1 MGTAERD
8 GRTVKTGTY
17 RGLAIAKWG
26 SAGMQNIKLLLCCL
40 MMAAAAAQAQ
50 SAGKTIRICD
60 ASGCSDRPRDSATFD
75 PIASSDPAADQ
86 RIAALIAVAEK
97 DPRAAHD
104 LGLRYFRG
112 DGVPQNSYQAIQ
124 WMRSAGERGDLRA
137 QSALGRLYLTG
148 MQEMGAD
155 PAEAERWLTIAAG
168 RGDEEANQLLAEAS
182 AAKKD
187 EQALY
192 RWREAHRKTWYGYW
206 YSGYPYYWGW
216 GPNGWYYRY
225 R

>member
-1 MGTAERD
+1 MKR
-8 GRTVKTGTY
+8 
-17 RGLAIAKWG
+17 
-26 SAGMQNIKLLLCCL
+26 LLYCL
-40 MMAAAAAQAQ
+40 LWMAAAAQAQ
-50 SAGKTIRICD
+50 STEKTIRICD
-60 ASGCSDRPRDSATFD
+60 ASGCSDRPRSSSTFD
-75 PIASSDPAADQ
+75 PAASTDPAGDQ
-86 RIAALIAVAEK
+86 RIAALVAVAEK

-112 DGVPQNSYQAIQ
+112 DGVPQNNYQAIQ

-155 PAEAERWLTIAAG
+155 PAEAERWLTMAAG
-168 RGDEEANQLLAEAS
+168 RGDKEANKLLAEAA

-206 YSGYPYYWGW
+206 YAGYPYYWVW
-216 GPNGWYYRY
+216 GPAGWYHR
-225 R
+225 